1 MQFRFFFSIDFDI
14 NFGIFLQTAD
24 YSNYNNS
31 INNPY
36 KLDLDNYSEIYRFKR
51 KYSHGQD
58 FRDFICNLVS
68 NFP

>member
-36 KLDLDNYSEIYRFKR
+36 KLDLGNYSEIFSKTDLNENIHTD
-51 KYSHGQD
+51 KI
-58 FRDFICNLVS
+58 FVI
-68 NFP
+68 